1 LRIFVLG
8 CGGSRG
14 KNSRPTAFL
23 VDNKLLL
30 DCGSVTEVLNPKDCA
45 RIDNILITHSHIDH
59 IGDLPFL
66 AELTFD
72 LRAAPVNVYGIKETI
87 DSISSHILN
96 GHIWPNFSKIP
107 NLKESKLS
115 YNTLSPLQ
123 KKSIGGYSVL
133 PIPVNHTIPTVGYLI
148 DDGKKAFAFTGD
160 TYVTDSFWQN
170 IQRSE
175 RLRALIIETSFPD
188 SLEEVA
194 KITGHLTPSL
204 LREEIKKLNR
214 NDVEIYVSHMKPY
227 YRKELVKELKSLSK
241 KSPLTLLE
249 DGMEIRI

>member
-1 LRIFVLG
+1 MKIFVLG

-14 KNSRPTAFL
+14 RNSRPTAFL

-45 RIDNILITHSHIDH
+45 RVDNILITHSHIDH

-107 NLKESKLS
+107 NLKESKLT
-115 YNTLSPLQ
+115 YNTLDPLQ
-123 KKSIGGYSVL
+123 KKPIGGYSVL

-148 DDGKKAFAFTGD
+148 DDGKNAFAFTGD
-160 TYVTDSFWQN
+160 TYITDSFWEN

-175 RLRALIIETSFPD
+175 RLRAVIIETSFPN

-194 KITGHLTPSL
+194 RITGHLTPRL
-204 LREEIKKLNR
+204 LNEEIKKLNR
-214 NDVEIYVSHMKPY
+214 DEVKVYISHIKPLY
-227 YRKELVKELKSLSK
+227 KKELVKELKSLSK
-241 KSPLTLLE
+241 KSPLIVLE
-249 DGMEIRI
+249 DGIEIRL